1 MEQTIL
7 SNIELYFTPR
17 ENVKTN
23 YLKIVGDDV
32 HHISKVMRHKKGDEI
47 YVTCGKGE
55 IYLVKIAEITR
66 PVIEGWII
74 RTFVFENKFK
84 NINICIP
91 LLKNSDRFEF
101 AIEKC
106 AEMGISNIYIYEA
119 TRSVPKGIKISR
131 WQNQAIAAMKQSI
144 GSHLPYL
151 TELESL
157 KYLND
162 LRGKKIIFEQNA
174 IKSFVDYLGEENALK
189 NENYYLIFGPEGG
202 LTEEEI
208 NSINGMEMMQL
219 TQNRLRTETAIITAA
234 ALISTLLK

>member
-17 ENVKTN
+17 ENVKSN

-32 HHISKVMRHKKGDEI
+32 HHIAKVMRHKKGDQI
-47 YVTCGKGE
+47 HVTCGKGE
-55 IYLVKIAEITR
+55 IYLIKIAEVSRT
-66 PVIEGWII
+66 VIEGWII
-74 RTFVFENKFK
+74 RTYVFENKYK

-106 AEMGISNIYIYEA
+106 AELGIPNIYIYEA
-119 TRSVPKGIKISR
+119 KRSIPKGIKIAR
-131 WQNQAIAAMKQSI
+131 WQNQAIAAMKQSL

-151 TELESL
+151 TELDSL

-174 IKSFVDYLGEENALK
+174 ARNFIDYLHEENALK
-189 NENYYLIFGPEGG
+189 GDNYYLVFGPEGG

-208 NSINGMEMMQL
+208 NTIKNKEIFRL
-219 TQNRLRTETAIITAA
+219 TQNRLRSETAIITTVSLIT
-234 ALISTLLK
+234 ALIQ